1 MTYLRPW
8 LLSLEVATA
17 ATCATSIVGIPLAY
31 MLSRKSFPG
40 RSVLESVLILPLIL
54 PPTVVGFLLMYLV
67 GRHGAW
73 GWLTQ
78 GGSLLFTIQGA
89 MIASS
94 VVSFPLVVLPA
105 RSAFSA
111 IGREY
116 FEEARM
122 IGASPFAAF
131 LHIAVPIARRGI
143 VTGLLLGFGRA
154 LGEFGATIMLVGTGE
169 LTRTLPLQIYVDAGQ
184 NDDFL
189 AAWPAVLALAL
200 TSLAVVLLANR
211 SRWFEN
217 A

>member
-1 MTYLRPW
+1 MDYLRPW
-8 LLSLEVATA
+8 LLSVEVAAA
-17 ATCATSIVGIPLAY
+17 ATCATSVVGIPLAY
-31 MLSRKSFPG
+31 ILSRKKFPG
-40 RSVLESVLILPLIL
+40 RALLESILILPLVL

-73 GWLTQ
+73 GWVTG

-89 MIASS
+89 MIASA

-105 RSAFSA
+105 RSAFAA
-111 IGREY
+111 IGREF

-122 IGASPFAAF
+122 IGVSPFASF
-131 LHIAVPIARRGI
+131 IHIAVPMARRGI
-143 VTGLLLGFGRA
+143 ITGLLLGFGRA

-169 LTRTLPLQIYVDAGQ
+169 HTRTLPVQIYVDAGQ

-189 AAWPAVLALAL
+189 AAWPAVLALAV

-217 A
+217 T